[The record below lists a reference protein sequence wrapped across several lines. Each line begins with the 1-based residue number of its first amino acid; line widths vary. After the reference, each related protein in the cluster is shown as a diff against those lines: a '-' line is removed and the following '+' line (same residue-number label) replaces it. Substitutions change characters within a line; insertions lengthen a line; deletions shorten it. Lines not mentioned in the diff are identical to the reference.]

1 MKTDI
6 SKLKT
11 IPNFGRMKGI
21 SKQRIYI
28 LVRDG
33 KFDTLEIDGV
43 KFIVLNDK
51 ALKYKKQFPQ

>member
-43 KFIVLNDK
+43 KFIVLNEK
-51 ALKYKKQFPQ
+51 ALNYKKQFPQ

>member
-51 ALKYKKQFPQ
+51 ALNYKKQK